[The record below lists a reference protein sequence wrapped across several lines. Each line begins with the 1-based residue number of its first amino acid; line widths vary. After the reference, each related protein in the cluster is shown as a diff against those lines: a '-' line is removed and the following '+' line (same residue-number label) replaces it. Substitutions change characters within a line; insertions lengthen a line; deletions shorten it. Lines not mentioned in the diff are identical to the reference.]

1 MFVVT
6 VTTQPG
12 EDLGSFRA
20 HSAGAVAT
28 SRSRCDLRATGVIA
42 AQSCY
47 IEPAEIRQKT
57 RALRGTYGVERGK
70 WVGGSYEE
78 GLVHAR
84 VVNVVCD
91 GRQDRRQLLKWRQ
104 MLRQLQHKHGRV

>member
-1 MFVVT
+1 MFAVT
-6 VTTQPG
+6 VIGQPG

-20 HSAGAVAT
+20 HCAGAVAT
-28 SRSRCDLRATGVIA
+28 SRSRRDLRTTGVIA
-42 AQSCY
+42 AYSCY
-47 IEPAEIRQKT
+47 IERVKMRQKT
-57 RALRGTYGVERGK
+57 RVLRGTYSVECGK

-78 GLVHAR
+78 GLVDAG

-91 GRQDRRQLLKWRQ
+91 CRQDRCQLLKRRQ